1 MIFKDAWILLFL
13 PAVIVAAYV
22 LRKRENFAN
31 IRFSAQELLQGFR
44 PTLKVRLARYLVYL
58 RAAVIALFIVSLAR
72 PCLPLEQTPVSSEG
86 IDIVLTVD
94 CSGSMLAEDFKL
106 GARRQNRL
114 EIVKQVVREFIQGRN
129 SDRIGLVAFAGRAY
143 TVCPLTLDYSWLIE
157 NLQRVQIGMIED
169 GTAVGSAISSSLNRL
184 KDVPAKSKVIILLT
198 DGVNNAGK
206 IAPLTAADTAKAL
219 GVKIYTIGAGTKG
232 PVPYPVKD
240 FFGQTVYQQVQID
253 VDEDMLKQAAEKTN
267 GKYFRATD
275 TESLRRIYQEID
287 ALEKRR
293 VEEKG
298 YQEYQELF
306 ARFLL
311 PAIALLLLEVI
322 LANTVLRRI
331 P

>member
-1 MIFKDAWILLFL
+1 MLFKDAWVLLFL

-22 LRKRENFAN
+22 LRKRENSAH
-31 IRFSAQELLQGFR
+31 IKFSAQELLRGFK
-44 PTLKVRLARYLVYL
+44 PTLKVRLSGYLGYL

-72 PCLPLEQTPVSSEG
+72 PCLPLEQAPVSSEG
-86 IDIVLTVD
+86 IDIVLAVD

-143 TVCPLTLDYSWLIE
+143 TVCPLTLDYSWLVE

-169 GTAVGSAISSSLNRL
+169 GTAVGSAIGSSLNRL

-206 IAPLTAADTAKAL
+206 IAPLTAADTARAL
-219 GVKIYTIGAGTKG
+219 GIKIYTIGAGTKG
-232 PVPYPVKD
+232 MVPYPAKD
-240 FFGQTVYQQVQID
+240 FFGRTVYQQVQID
-253 VDEDMLKQAAEKTN
+253 LDEDMLKQAAEKTN

-293 VEEKG
+293 IEEKG

-306 ARFLL
+306 GRFLL
-311 PAIALLLLEVI
+311 PAIALLLLEVV

>member
-1 MIFKDAWILLFL
+1 MLFKDAWVLLFL

-22 LRKRENFAN
+22 LRKRENSAH
-31 IRFSAQELLQGFR
+31 IKFSAQELLRGFK
-44 PTLKVRLARYLVYL
+44 PTLKVHLSGYLGYL

-72 PCLPLEQTPVSSEG
+72 PCLPLEQAPVSSEG
-86 IDIVLTVD
+86 IDIVLAVD

-143 TVCPLTLDYSWLIE
+143 TVCPLTLDYSWLVE

-169 GTAVGSAISSSLNRL
+169 GTAVGSAIGSSLNRL

-206 IAPLTAADTAKAL
+206 IAPLTAADTARAL
-219 GVKIYTIGAGTKG
+219 GIKIYTIGAGTKG
-232 PVPYPVKD
+232 MVPYPAKD
-240 FFGQTVYQQVQID
+240 FFGRTVYQQVQID
-253 VDEDMLKQAAEKTN
+253 LDEDMLKQAAEKTN

-293 VEEKG
+293 IEEKG

-306 ARFLL
+306 GRFLL
-311 PAIALLLLEVI
+311 PAIALLLLEVV